1 MDFPDNFIE
10 RLIRV
15 RGKKDVLSLEKSA
28 TSTFHDYT
36 EENVWDETLLD
47 DINSTCKAILDYLTN
62 CSSLEDKPYFDKKI
76 VSLDIETTTWIP
88 KAFEGYV
95 NILGVSILD
104 LRNRV
109 PADTELL
116 VYQSF
121 NMLRK
126 KEKSFHL
133 LSLAQKYINDA
144 DMIIVFNKNFDIK
157 ILQTIIN
164 NFNLDYKFPKEI
176 VDMMGPFRS
185 LAKLESYLNHKVNF
199 QRIHSE
205 KGKYEEYYK
214 SFKGKGKNGI
224 GKKIDPIG
232 VYNLMDTLTPLYAY
246 LLMGDFPE

>member
-15 RGKKDVLSLEKSA
+15 CEKKDVLSLEKSA
-28 TSTFHDYT
+28 TSTSLDYT

-47 DINSTCKAILDYLTN
+47 DIYGTGKAILDHLIN
-62 CSSLEDKPYFDKKI
+62 CNSLEHKPYFNKKI

-88 KAFEGYV
+88 KAYEGFV

-104 LRNRV
+104 LRDRA
-109 PADTELL
+109 PADAELL

-126 KEKSFHL
+126 KETAFHL
-133 LSLAQKYINDA
+133 IRLAQKYINDA
-144 DMIIVFNKNFDIK
+144 DMIIVFNKHFDIK
-157 ILQTIIN
+157 ILETIIN
-164 NFNLDYKFPKEI
+164 NFELDYKFPEEI
-176 VDMMGPFRS
+176 VDMMGPFKS
-185 LAKLESYLNHKVNF
+185 LAKLESHLNRKVNF

-205 KGKYEEYYK
+205 KGKYEDYYK

-232 VYNLMDTLTPLYAY
+232 IYNLMDTLTPLYAY
-246 LLMGDFPE
+246 LLMDDLSK